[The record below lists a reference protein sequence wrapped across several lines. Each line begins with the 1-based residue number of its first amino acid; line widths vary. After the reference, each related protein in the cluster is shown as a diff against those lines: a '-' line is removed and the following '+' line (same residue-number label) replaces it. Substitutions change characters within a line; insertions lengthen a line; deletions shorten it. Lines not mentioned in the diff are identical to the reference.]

1 MKKTIHK
8 IIEGTRNVP
17 SIVFLILAG
26 ILNYAMGQAM
36 LNINTLYSEVTEY
49 ERVEFTIS
57 LVQFVVIWFILRLF
71 NGTVGKI
78 EKNKMLDENY
88 LKWITRLTKSK
99 LSSISKLTTGAAHNA
114 IGAIAGADKQMLNCI
129 FGSIPS
135 LYPFIILCVRE
146 YKVGGLLPPAI
157 NLICIIGYIVGNIF
171 AAKASVYQKAAK
183 ARADLYGVTVD
194 CVTNSKTVKYF
205 GKESWSINRQ
215 DKAQLDSYVDF
226 LALPAI
232 HMTTAL
238 DLIMWIP
245 TITNIYLCW
254 GNMTDILFII
264 MMGYSID
271 NIAAYI
277 SMFMEGYSEKV
288 SQLKVLGELEEDTDI
303 REPIKDSIILKDI
316 EFKYTDDSKVL
327 FKIDRLTIEK
337 GHRYCITGKSGF
349 GKSTLAKIITNT
361 YPVQKG
367 YVPSI
372 DCVYMFAESELF
384 NTTIYENIVLD
395 EDADKEEIINLLK
408 AFEVDVDIDVFSES
422 VGEKG
427 SKLSTGQ
434 IQRINLARTLF
445 YARRHPG
452 ALIVMDEVTSAL
464 DEVTS
469 YNCLKYLAKEF
480 ERLNVT
486 LIYISNKP
494 DYKQVNLIT
503 DSIYVHRNFNVVTYD
518 TKQDISPRAAM
529 FYHSNDLVEDA
540 VVISKSY
547 ADSLLPPVITG
558 FED

>member
-1 MKKTIHK
+1 MKKTIRK
-8 IIEGTRNVP
+8 IVEGTRNVP

-49 ERVEFTIS
+49 EKVEFILN
-57 LVQFVVIWFILRLF
+57 LVQFVAIWFILRLF
-71 NGTVGKI
+71 NGTIGKI

-114 IGAIAGADKQMLNCI
+114 ISAIAGADKQMLNCI

-135 LYPFIILCVRE
+135 LYPFIILCIRE

-157 NLICIIGYIVGNIF
+157 NLICIAGYIIGNIF
-171 AAKASVYQKAAK
+171 VAKASVYQKAAK
-183 ARADLYGVTVD
+183 AKASLYGVTVD
-194 CVTNSKTVKYF
+194 CIANSKTVKYF

-245 TITNIYLCW
+245 TIANIYLCW
-254 GNMTDILFII
+254 GNMTDVLFII

-271 NIAAYI
+271 NIAAYVG
-277 SMFMEGYSEKV
+277 MFMEGYSEKV
-288 SQLKVLGELEEDTDI
+288 SQLKVLGELEDDI
-303 REPIKDSIILKDI
+303 DVREPIKDSIILKDI
-316 EFKYTDDSKVL
+316 EFKYTEDSKVL
-327 FKIDRLTIEK
+327 FKIDELTIEK

-367 YVPSI
+367 YVPNI

-408 AFEVDVDIDVFSES
+408 AFEVDVDIDIFSES

-469 YNCLKYLAKEF
+469 YNCLRYLAEEF
-480 ERLNVT
+480 ERLKVT

-503 DSIYVHRNFNVVTYD
+503 DNIYVHRDNNIVTYD
-518 TKQDISPRAAM
+518 TKNPNPRVAM
-529 FYHSNDLVEDA
+529 FYKHRNDLVEDS
-540 VVISKSY
+540 VIISKSY

-558 FED
+558 FEE

>member
-171 AAKASVYQKAAK
+171 VAKASVYQKAAK